1 MWMTHLYNNYLHNRP
16 LSAITLPGTHD
27 SGCYVDSML
36 AGRMA
41 KTQVADMAGQLAG
54 GIRYFDL
61 RPAEAR
67 GGTYWTYHGKPY
79 WGDSFDNILAAL
91 RAYLAGNVAAN
102 RELVILNISHFS
114 GTWSVKQ
121 HVAFIKYLGENLAEW
136 LVQHNQNHPIAANNI
151 NLFGAPYAQ
160 VLTTPANGTLG
171 SRVAILYDGAMDQPR
186 SDFLANPNLVL
197 PRGFFLINKY
207 PIAMAANRIC
217 LFDQYSNKSSM
228 AEMRTVQ
235 HAKLTQR
242 GNPDIAPAQ
251 LGVNYAANAAGGV
264 ANTLHLLSWT
274 CTYWGQSAITSIID
288 RAAADVNPGLPN
300 YLQQNNWGWAGA
312 PGVRPYHPELD
323 PKINIIYTDHF
334 ASAATAL
341 APGHVDQYLNALGA
355 PVALAM
361 PVALAAKL
369 NKYGGVGPLAWTGW
383 AGW

>member
-1 MWMTHLYNNYLHNRP
+1 MWMTQLYGNYLNNRP

-27 SGCYVDSML
+27 SGCYVDRML
-36 AGRMA
+36 VGSMA
-41 KTQVADMAGQLAG
+41 KTQVADMASQLAG

-67 GGTYWTYHGKPY
+67 GGTYWTYHGQPY

-91 RAYLAGNVAAN
+91 RNYLAGNPGAN

-114 GTWSVKQ
+114 GTWSAKQ
-121 HVAFIKYLGENLAEW
+121 HVAFIKYLGENLAQW

-151 NLFGAPYAQ
+151 NLFGAPYTQ
-160 VLTTPANGTLG
+160 VLTTPASGALG

-186 SDFLANPNLVL
+186 SEFLANPNLVL

-207 PIAMAANRIC
+207 PTAMAANRIC
-217 LFDQYSNKSSM
+217 LFDQYSNKSAM

-242 GNPDIAPAQ
+242 ANPQVAPAQ
-251 LGVNYAANAAGGV
+251 LGENHAANAAGGV

-274 CTYWGQSAITSIID
+274 CTYWARSALTSIVD
-288 RAAADVNPGLPN
+288 RAAADVNPGLPH
-300 YLQQNNWGWAGA
+300 YLLQDNWGWAGA
-312 PGVRPYHPELD
+312 PGVRAYHPELD

-334 ASAATAL
+334 ASASARL
-341 APGHVDQYLNALGA
+341 AGAHVDVDLHH
-355 PVALAM
+355 VAM
-361 PVALAAKL
+361 PVAIASKL
-369 NKYGGVGPLAWTGW
+369 NRYGAGPLAWTGW
-383 AGW
+383 DGWAFQ